1 MSSKRKSGATPA
13 DPNLDTMP
21 DDGPVKP
28 QIIDATAEV
37 LPGDAPMQSEPE
49 NRPRE
54 SAESAYVPPPSSARK
69 GRSWTLPLAALIAG
83 ALGGGWLYRDVIA
96 SYFPSDQ
103 VSALQARNAE
113 LQASISQL
121 TSESGA
127 LKSAVND
134 IATGLQTGQQSSE
147 TLTASQKSSDARIAR
162 LGNDMVAITKRI
174 DQLQTDMAS
183 SATAVV
189 PGSPDASALKN
200 LVDRVTRL
208 EAELANLQT
217 AKTTAS
223 ADMTNVAALNK
234 RASAGE
240 SFAAELATVSHL
252 IVPDETSLLEQAASS
267 GLDSA
272 SSLIAALPSLAPA
285 GTAASTQVAEERS
298 WYENM
303 LSDFITITPIGER
316 DWKSILVRAEDEG
329 KTGGLSAAI
338 ANLDAAE
345 KDGALPANI
354 SAWRDKARQRVAL
367 DAVLQ
372 RMSARAMQ
380 ASGG

>member
-37 LPGDAPMQSEPE
+37 LPDDAPMQSEPE
-49 NRPRE
+49 SRSQPT
-54 SAESAYVPPPSSARK
+54 ESAYVPPPSSARK
-69 GRSWTLPLAALIAG
+69 GSSWTLPLAALMVG
-83 ALGGGWLYRDVIA
+83 ALGGGWFYRDVIA

-121 TSESGA
+121 TTETGA

-147 TLTASQKSSDARIAR
+147 TLSASQKSSDTRIAK

-174 DQLQTDMAS
+174 DQIQADMAS

-208 EAELANLQT
+208 EAELVNLQT

-223 ADMTNVAALNK
+223 PDMTNFAALNK

-240 SFAAELATVSHL
+240 PFTAELATVSHL
-252 IVPDETSLLEQAASS
+252 VGPEEVSLLEQAASS
-267 GLDSA
+267 GLDPA
-272 SSLIAALPSLAPA
+272 STLIAALPSLAPT
-285 GTAASTQVAEERS
+285 GTTSSTPAPAERR
-298 WYENM
+298 WYENL

-316 DWKSILVRAEDEG
+316 DWKNILMQAENAG
-329 KTGGLSAAI
+329 KTGGLPAAI
-338 ANLDAAE
+338 TNLDAAE

-354 SAWRDKARQRVAL
+354 SAWRDKARQRVSL